1 MEHKLTVTVSEDVY
15 EPLAEEASRHGHT
28 PEEEATLRLQ
38 QSLSRRNGERRPGAL
53 EELFGS
59 ISLGYPTDMTNETID
74 RDIVRG
80 YFGVHSDE
88 GER

>member
-1 MEHKLTVTVSEDVY
+1 MEHKLTVTVPEDVY
-15 EPLAEEASRHGHT
+15 EPLAEEAIRHGHT
-28 PEEEATLRLQ
+28 PEEEAALRLQ

-59 ISLGYPTDMTNETID
+59 VSLGYPTDMTNETID
-74 RDIVRG
+74 RDIVLG